1 MSSPWSHL
9 DGHETA
15 ADEERDAL
23 ADHAEGVTG
32 GIALF
37 LRCSNQPSVSGEANR
52 ASNQSEQ
59 EKIP

>member
-37 LRCSNQPSVSGEANR
+37 LRCSNHPSVSGEANR
-52 ASNQSEQ
+52 ASNLSR
-59 EKIP
+59 KKYHD